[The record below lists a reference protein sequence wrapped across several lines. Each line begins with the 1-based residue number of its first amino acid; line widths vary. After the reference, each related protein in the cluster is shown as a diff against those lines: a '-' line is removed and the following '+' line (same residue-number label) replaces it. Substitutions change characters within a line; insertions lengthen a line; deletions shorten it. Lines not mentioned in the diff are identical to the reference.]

1 MQNSRLSLI
10 PSTIASPDGASSVTI
25 PPAWVSRVE
34 PQLFNEEKVLAWFE
48 TDLSAQ
54 LYFTAGFIA
63 VTNKRLLAATEK
75 EGVWQG
81 WFFRPG
87 VAFVPQDHSGVSSP
101 GLPDENS
108 PLARWRYTLGNDVL
122 VGRL

>member
-54 LYFTAGFIA
+54 LYFTAGVIA

-81 WFFRPG
+81 WFYRPG
-87 VAFVPQDHSGVSSP
+87 LQLVRYDHSGVGS
-101 GLPDENS
+101 LELLDEDS
-108 PLARWRYTLGNDVL
+108 LLARWRY
-122 VGRL
+122 